1 MRTAAYKPPTH
12 AATDKLGLASQLTV
26 SAAGQDNLDIGPVG
40 ALYLALVYLRE
51 GVSFTVTD
59 ANGIEVL
66 HNRNG
71 NLLGDEAMLDSLY
84 ILDKSI
90 QRENLRAVNE
100 MLDQMQLDSER
111 RRRAAEQEEDPNA

>member
-1 MRTAAYKPPTH
+1 MKTAAWKPSTPV
-12 AATDKLGLASQLTV
+12 ADGKLGLATQLTV
-26 SAAGQDNLDIGPVG
+26 SAAGQDNVEIGPVG

-51 GVSFTVTD
+51 GLSFTVTD

-71 NLLGDEAMLDSLY
+71 KLLGDDAMLDSLY

-100 MLDQMQLDSER
+100 MLDQMQLDAER
-111 RRRAAEQEEDPNA
+111 RRRTAEQDDAANG